1 MRKHD
6 ILLVSEDKEKTKKE
20 ANFYNGSLSFGII
33 VFRMVVK
40 KISFLWKNTIAFEI
54 FYLFK

>member
-6 ILLVSEDKEKTKKE
+6 VLLVSEDKEKTKKE

-33 VFRMVVK
+33 VFRVVVK
-40 KISFLWKNTIAFEI
+40 KDFISMEKYNSF
-54 FYLFK
+54 

>member
-6 ILLVSEDKEKTKKE
+6 ILLVLEDKEKTKKE
-20 ANFYNGSLSFGII
+20 ANTIMVLSSFGII

-40 KISFLWKNTIAFEI
+40 KDFISMENTIVFEI
-54 FYLFK
+54 F